1 MTRSGFA
8 GQVQTSGE
16 GKLLTPIAF
25 TLIHSHS
32 PHISLSCFFLTLRM
46 HHALCPLPNPA
57 MLIRKPLFI
66 SSTYGGLQAF
76 HTSATQPQ
84 SSTSSSS
91 RCWTKSSTRHHH
103 QCNHKGYATLSGTG
117 REHVHEKDHD
127 WPLTPKGQRCPTP
140 YQIFALKKD
149 QAYSKAR
156 FYQLV
161 KLYHPDRSDCSDSR
175 ISQEIKSERYRLVV
189 AANIILSDPVKRSAY
204 DRIGAGWDGNADIVG
219 KAGSGASGPFHQN
232 WRDPSDPVWQNATWE
247 DWERWREAKEDE
259 AMGVKREK
267 QSPLYMN
274 NSYFIALIALFALM
288 GSSANVHRAQENG
301 QNFVEQRDIVHDR
314 AAKELR
320 KVKQDV
326 QGMGGREERIQ
337 WFIRNREA
345 TMGIATD
352 DVETMRQ
359 EKADRLMPERE
370 ICRSEAIVEDK
381 S

>member
-1 MTRSGFA
+1 
-8 GQVQTSGE
+8 
-16 GKLLTPIAF
+16 
-25 TLIHSHS
+25 
-32 PHISLSCFFLTLRM
+32 
-46 HHALCPLPNPA
+46 
-57 MLIRKPLFI
+57 MLIRKPLLI
-66 SSTYGGLQAF
+66 PSTYGSLQAL

-84 SSTSSSS
+84 SSTSSSW
-91 RCWTKSSTRHHH
+91 CWTKTSTRPQQ
-103 QCNHKGYATLSGTG
+103 QCSVKGYATISGTE
-117 REHVHEKDHD
+117 REHTHEKNHD
-127 WPLTPKGQRCPTP
+127 WPMPPKGQRCPTP
-140 YQIFALKKD
+140 YQIFALKKN
-149 QAYSKAR
+149 QVYSKAR

-161 KLYHPDRSDCSDSR
+161 KIYHPDKSDASDSTM
-175 ISQEIKSERYRLVV
+175 SQEMKSERYRLVV

-204 DRIGAGWDGNADIVG
+204 DRMGAGWDGKADIAG
-219 KAGSGASGPFHQN
+219 KNGSAGGPFQQN
-232 WRDPSDPVWQNATWE
+232 WRDASDPVWQNATWE
-247 DWERWREAKEDE
+247 DWERWREARDDE

-314 AAKELR
+314 AAKDLR

-326 QGMGGREERIQ
+326 QGMRGRDERIQ
-337 WFIRNREA
+337 WFLRNREA

-359 EKADRLMPERE
+359 EKADRLLPQRE
-370 ICRSEAIVEDK
+370 ICRSDGVVDSE

>member
-1 MTRSGFA
+1 
-8 GQVQTSGE
+8 
-16 GKLLTPIAF
+16 
-25 TLIHSHS
+25 
-32 PHISLSCFFLTLRM
+32 
-46 HHALCPLPNPA
+46 
-57 MLIRKPLFI
+57 MLIRKPLLI
-66 SSTYGGLQAF
+66 PTTYGGLQAF
-76 HTSATQPQ
+76 HTPATQQQ
-84 SSTSSSS
+84 SSTSSSW
-91 RCWTKSSTRHHH
+91 RWTKSSIRHDQR
-103 QCNHKGYATLSGTG
+103 QCNHKGYATLSSTG
-117 REHVHEKDHD
+117 REHFREKDHD
-127 WPLTPKGQRCPTP
+127 WPLPPKGQRCPTP
-140 YQIFALKKD
+140 YQIFALKKND
-149 QAYSKAR
+149 AYSKAR

-161 KLYHPDRSDCSDSR
+161 KLYHPDKNDCSDSS
-175 ISQEIKSERYRLVV
+175 ISQEMKSERYRLVV

-204 DRIGAGWDGNADIVG
+204 DRIGAGWDGKADIAG
-219 KAGSGASGPFHQN
+219 KAGNGGSGPFQQN

-274 NSYFIALIALFALM
+274 NSYFIALIALLALM

-320 KVKQDV
+320 KVRQDV

-337 WFIRNREA
+337 WFLRNREA
-345 TMGIATD
+345 TMGLATD

-359 EKADRLMPERE
+359 EKADRIMPKRE

>member
-1 MTRSGFA
+1 
-8 GQVQTSGE
+8 
-16 GKLLTPIAF
+16 
-25 TLIHSHS
+25 
-32 PHISLSCFFLTLRM
+32 
-46 HHALCPLPNPA
+46 
-57 MLIRKPLFI
+57 MLIRKPSLII
-66 SSTYGGLQAF
+66 SSYGSLQAF
-76 HTSATQPQ
+76 HTPAAQSQ
-84 SSTSSSS
+84 SSTSSNS
-91 RCWTKSSTRHHH
+91 CWTKSSTR
-103 QCNHKGYATLSGTG
+103 QQQPCDQKGYATISGTG
-117 REHVHEKDHD
+117 KDYADEKHFD
-127 WPLTPKGQRCPTP
+127 WPLPPKGHKCPTP
-140 YQIFALKKD
+140 YQIFDLQKN

-161 KLYHPDRSDCSDSR
+161 KIYHPDRSDSCNSS
-175 ISQEIKSERYRLVV
+175 ISHEMKSERYRLVV

-204 DRIGAGWDGNADIVG
+204 DRIGAGWDGKLDITG
-219 KAGSGASGPFHQN
+219 KNGNGGGPFQQN

-247 DWERWREAKEDE
+247 DWERWREAREDE

-274 NSYFIALIALFALM
+274 NGYFVALIALLALM

-326 QGMGGREERIQ
+326 QGMRGRDERIQ
-337 WFIRNREA
+337 WFLRNREA

-359 EKADRLMPERE
+359 EKADRLLPNRE
-370 ICRSEAIVEDK
+370 ICRSEAVVEDE

>member
-1 MTRSGFA
+1 
-8 GQVQTSGE
+8 
-16 GKLLTPIAF
+16 
-25 TLIHSHS
+25 
-32 PHISLSCFFLTLRM
+32 M
-46 HHALCPLPNPA
+46 HHALGPLSNTA
-57 MLIRKPLFI
+57 MLIRKPLLI
-66 SSTYGGLQAF
+66 PSTYGSLQAL

-84 SSTSSSS
+84 SSTSSS
-91 RCWTKSSTRHHH
+91 RCWTHANSSTRHEQ

-117 REHVHEKDHD
+117 RDHVHEKDYD
-127 WPLTPKGQRCPTP
+127 WPLPPKGQRCPTP
-140 YQIFALKKD
+140 YQIFALKKN

-161 KLYHPDRSDCSDSR
+161 KIYHPDKSDGSGSG
-175 ISQEIKSERYRLVV
+175 ISQEMKSERYRLVV

-204 DRIGAGWDGNADIVG
+204 DRIGAGWDGKADIAG
-219 KAGSGASGPFHQN
+219 KNGSAAGPFQQN

-247 DWERWREAKEDE
+247 DWERWREAREDE

-274 NSYFIALIALFALM
+274 NSYFIALIALLALM

-320 KVKQDV
+320 RVKQDV
-326 QGMGGREERIQ
+326 QGMRGRDERIQ
-337 WFIRNREA
+337 WFLRNREA

-370 ICRSEAIVEDK
+370 ICRSEAIVEDE

>member
-1 MTRSGFA
+1 
-8 GQVQTSGE
+8 
-16 GKLLTPIAF
+16 
-25 TLIHSHS
+25 
-32 PHISLSCFFLTLRM
+32 M
-46 HHALCPLPNPA
+46 HHALGPLSNTA
-57 MLIRKPLFI
+57 MLIRKPLLI
-66 SSTYGGLQAF
+66 PSTYGGLQAF

-84 SSTSSSS
+84 SSTSSS
-91 RCWTKSSTRHHH
+91 RCWTKSSTRHLKQ
-103 QCNHKGYATLSGTG
+103 QCSHKGYATLSGTG
-117 REHVHEKDHD
+117 REHFHEKDHD
-127 WPLTPKGQRCPTP
+127 WPLPPKGQRCPTP

-161 KLYHPDRSDCSDSR
+161 KLYHPDKNERSDSS
-175 ISQEIKSERYRLVV
+175 ISQAMKSERYRLVV

-204 DRIGAGWDGNADIVG
+204 DRIGAGWDGKADITG
-219 KAGSGASGPFHQN
+219 KAGGDGSGPFQQN
-232 WRDPSDPVWQNATWE
+232 WREPSDPVWQNATWE

-267 QSPLYMN
+267 HSPLYMN

-320 KVKQDV
+320 KVRQDV

-337 WFIRNREA
+337 WFLRNREA

-359 EKADRLMPERE
+359 EKADRLLPERE